1 MNTPPAP
8 EGLMRTRVEAFP
20 GGVAVV
26 VPQEVAARAGLRG
39 GEPADLELDGGRL
52 VIRPA
57 GPATLAELLAGITP
71 ENVHG
76 EWAAGPPAG
85 AELL

>member
-1 MNTPPAP
+1 
-8 EGLMRTRVEAFP
+8 MRTRVEKCP
-20 GGVAVV
+20 GGVAIV
-26 VPQEVAARAGLRG
+26 VPAAVAACAGLRE
-39 GEPADLELDGGRL
+39 GEPADLEVTGGRL
-52 VIRPA
+52 VVRPA

-71 ENVHG
+71 ENLHG

>member
-1 MNTPPAP
+1 MS
-8 EGLMRTRVEAFP
+8 GRLV
-20 GGVAVV
+20 VAL
-26 VPQEVAARAGLRG
+26 GS
-39 GEPADLELDGGRL
+39 GEPAEVEVAGGRL
-52 VIRPA
+52 VVRPA

-71 ENVHG
+71 ENLHG

>member
-1 MNTPPAP
+1 
-8 EGLMRTRVEAFP
+8 MRTRVEKCP

-26 VPQEVAARAGLRG
+26 VPTAVAARAGLRD
-39 GEPADLELDGGRL
+39 GEPADLEVAGGRL
-52 VIRPA
+52 VVRPA
-57 GPATLAELLAGITP
+57 GPATLAELLAGITA
-71 ENVHG
+71 ENLHG

>member
-1 MNTPPAP
+1 
-8 EGLMRTRVEAFP
+8 MRTNVEKCP
-20 GGVAVV
+20 GGVAIVIPEAV
-26 VPQEVAARAGLRG
+26 TARAGLRC
-39 GEPADLELDGGRL
+39 GEPAELEATGGRL
-52 VIRPA
+52 VVRPA

-71 ENVHG
+71 ENLHG

>member
-1 MNTPPAP
+1 
-8 EGLMRTRVEAFP
+8 MRTRVEKCP

-26 VPQEVAARAGLRG
+26 VPEEVAARAGLRG
-39 GEPADLELDGGRL
+39 GESADLEVAAGGL
-52 VIRPA
+52 VVRPA
-57 GPATLAELLAGITP
+57 GPASLAELLAGITP
-71 ENVHG
+71 DNLHG